1 MRLVR
6 KLLVAVAAA
15 VGVVALLLVA
25 GGWYFSS
32 VALTVDHA
40 TYYELPVL
48 AADDADVTLRYERE
62 VTFPGVYDI
71 PWDGGRAVLGN
82 VLEVA
87 PPDGDDAGSVRRAL
101 VRVSEGDLADAA
113 EVAWGYQVYTGDPK
127 TALGLEFTEVTYPSP
142 VGDMPAWLVP
152 AADPD
157 PTTPW
162 VVAVHGINGSRQD
175 FLRMLPAL
183 HEAGYPVLVL
193 AYRNDREAPPAPD
206 GLHHLGDTEWEDV
219 DAALGWARDQ
229 GAGSFVLMG
238 QSMGGA
244 IVLQAA
250 DRSEHADSVTGLV
263 LDSPVIDWH
272 DVFFS
277 QGLDRGVPPMLGPAL
292 LWVTEQILRIRI
304 GFDIARFDWLARAD
318 DLDVPA
324 LIVHGPDDDY
334 VPWGPA
340 TELATARPDAVT
352 LVPFDQAGHTRN
364 FNSDPQRWTDAV
376 TGFFTEAR
384 SR

>member
-175 FLRMLPAL
+175 FLRMSRPC
-183 HEAGYPVLVL
+183 
-193 AYRNDREAPPAPD
+193 
-206 GLHHLGDTEWEDV
+206 TK
-219 DAALGWARDQ
+219 
-229 GAGSFVLMG
+229 
-238 QSMGGA
+238 
-244 IVLQAA
+244 
-250 DRSEHADSVTGLV
+250 
-263 LDSPVIDWH
+263 
-272 DVFFS
+272 
-277 QGLDRGVPPMLGPAL
+277 
-292 LWVTEQILRIRI
+292 
-304 GFDIARFDWLARAD
+304 
-318 DLDVPA
+318 
-324 LIVHGPDDDY
+324 
-334 VPWGPA
+334 PA
-340 TELATARPDAVT
+340 TRCSSSPTATTGRPRRPRTACTTSATRSGRTSTRPWVGRVT
-352 LVPFDQAGHTRN
+352 RVRGRSCSWVSPWAGR
-364 FNSDPQRWTDAV
+364 
-376 TGFFTEAR
+376 
-384 SR
+384 